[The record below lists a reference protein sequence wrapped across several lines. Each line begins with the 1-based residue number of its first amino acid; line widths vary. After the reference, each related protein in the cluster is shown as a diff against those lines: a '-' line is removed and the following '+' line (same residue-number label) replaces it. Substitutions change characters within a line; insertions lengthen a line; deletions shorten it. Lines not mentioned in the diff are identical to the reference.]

1 MKTTPTFACLVL
13 LFLTGS
19 LLAQVEVNNGGF
31 FDRFSGERVR
41 GNGDLITQERGLDG
55 FTAVKACCSFRVE
68 LSESPTF
75 SVRVEA
81 ESNLQEFVVTE
92 LRGKTLQIK
101 YSDKANFKS
110 TKDITVY
117 VSLPLLRGIDASSSS
132 RITGMTPFSGDDL
145 NLEVSSSAKIQLAF
159 SGDRVDID
167 ASSSGSIEVSGKAK
181 RVNADASSASDID
194 ADKLIAEDGVAD
206 VSSAAS
212 IKVHTTNSLRA
223 DASSAGSVQ
232 YSGNPSDVVSDTSS
246 AGRVRSGN

>member
-1 MKTTPTFACLVL
+1 MTTTRTSICFFLLLLAGVL
-13 LFLTGS
+13 S
-19 LLAQVEVNNGGF
+19 AQVEVNNSGF
-31 FDRFSGERVR
+31 FDRFSSERVR
-41 GNGDLITQERGLDG
+41 GNGDLITQERDLDG
-55 FTAVKACCSFRVE
+55 FTAVKACCSFKVE

-110 TKDITVY
+110 TRDITVY

-132 RITGMTPFSGDDL
+132 RITGMTPFAGDDL
-145 NLEVSSSAKIQLAF
+145 NLEVSSSAKIWVEF

-167 ASSSGSIEVSGKAK
+167 ASSSGSVQVRGKTQRVS
-181 RVNADASSASDID
+181 ADASSASNID

-212 IKVHTTNSLRA
+212 IKVHTTKSLRA
-223 DASSAGSVQ
+223 DASSAGSVH
-232 YSGNPSDVVSDTSS
+232 YSGKPGDVVSDTSS
-246 AGRVRSGN
+246 AGRVRSDN